1 MRVDLF
7 SVCNWCVYIL
17 DERDD
22 KDVLGV
28 NSTAQSFSV
37 GDTMID
43 DSYFKEW
50 VPWTERVVWSVRS
63 MAPIL

>member
-37 GDTMID
+37 EDTRTD
-43 DSYFKEW
+43 DSYFNIYEIELSIASLFS
-50 VPWTERVVWSVRS
+50 VPIMSY
-63 MAPIL
+63 